1 MRQEDALIYAM
12 RSLKPRL
19 AVFYDGAAA
28 PKVHHIAVEIAARA
42 WDLGCAVRV
51 RRLGDIVIPDALRS
65 QPEWTELLDEAADVP
80 EAAIA
85 DLEWA
90 SLAVV
95 LAQRCRIHAPDE
107 TAISQRTYGQR
118 LT

>member
-1 MRQEDALIYAM
+1 MRQEDTLIYAM

-19 AVFYDGAAA
+19 AVFYEGAAG
-28 PKVHHIAVEIAARA
+28 PKIHQIAVEVAARA

-51 RRLGDIVIPDALRS
+51 RRLGDVIVPDNWGA
-65 QPEWTELLDEAADVP
+65 QPEWIEMLAEAADVP

-95 LAQRCRIHAPDE
+95 LGHSDAAFMRPARRPPLNEHRVGD
-107 TAISQRTYGQR
+107 
-118 LT
+118 

>member
-51 RRLGDIVIPDALRS
+51 RRLGDMVIPDALRS

-95 LAQRCRIHAPDE
+95 LAHGDAAFMRPTRRPSPNEHMVSD
-107 TAISQRTYGQR
+107 
-118 LT
+118 

>member
-19 AVFYDGAAA
+19 AVFYDGAAG
-28 PKVHHIAVEIAARA
+28 PKVHHIAVEIAATA
-42 WDLGCAVRV
+42 WDIGCAVRV
-51 RRLGDIVIPDALRS
+51 RRLGDMVVPDAWSSR
-65 QPEWTELLDEAADVP
+65 PEWPEMFADAADVP

-90 SLAVV
+90 SLVVV
-95 LAQRCRIHAPDE
+95 LAQGDAAFMRPTRRPSPNEHMVSD
-107 TAISQRTYGQR
+107 
-118 LT
+118 